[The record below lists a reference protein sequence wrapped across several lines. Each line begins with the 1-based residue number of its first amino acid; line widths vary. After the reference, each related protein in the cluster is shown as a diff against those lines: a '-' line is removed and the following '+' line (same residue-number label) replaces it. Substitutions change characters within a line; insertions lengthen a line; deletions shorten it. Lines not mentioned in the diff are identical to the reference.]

1 MGGVCERPCRC
12 EIRVRVLF
20 PPKSRRIEGVE
31 HEGKNKRDGGSL
43 SREVFGTV
51 SGYDLLTIG
60 NIQRKGREKDK

>member
-20 PPKSRRIEGVE
+20 PPKSRRIEGVNLKE
-31 HEGKNKRDGGSL
+31 KNKRDGGSL

-60 NIQRKGREKDK
+60 NISKRKGR